1 MRSRHRILGALGLLT
16 ATVLAWSCRDALV
29 GTAPRRLTNVP
40 PTFAAS
46 ADESEPGANGRAVAC
61 SRRTAQ
67 SGHAVI
73 GPEGGTLVI
82 GRNRLIIPAGALG
95 ERVQLSGY
103 VAADTIELVH
113 LAPHGLRFLRPV
125 RLLLDASGCGLSDHP
140 EVGVAYVD
148 NAGSILEWID
158 ATYDPHA
165 RVVSAPIEHFS
176 GYLLA
181 F

>member
-29 GTAPRRLTNVP
+29 GTAPRRLTKAP
-40 PTFAAS
+40 AAFTAS
-46 ADESEPGANGRAVAC
+46 ADESERGANGRAVAC
-61 SRRTAQ
+61 SRRPAQ
-67 SGHAVI
+67 SGRSVI

-82 GRNRLIIPAGALG
+82 GRNRLIVPPGALG

-103 VAADTIELVH
+103 VTADTIELVH
-113 LAPHGLRFLRPV
+113 LAPHGLHFLRPA
-125 RLLLDASGCGLSDHP
+125 RLLLDASGCGLPENSDL
-140 EVGVAYVD
+140 GVAYVD
-148 NAGSILEWID
+148 DAGTILEWID
-158 ATYDPHA
+158 ATYDSRA